1 MNPHWAGIAERGGV
15 LGIRFTAACL
25 RLLGSRAA
33 RLLLYP
39 VVAYFLVTSPGARR
53 ASGEYFMRLRQFAGE
68 TAATPSPGWASA
80 FRHMFAFAESALHKF
95 AAWTGRVE
103 PSGIRFPNR
112 AELGALLAE
121 GKGALLIGAHLGN
134 LEMSR
139 ALAAGDRRATVNAVV
154 YAQHGRRFF
163 GALAK
168 ANPHF
173 GLNLIHV
180 AEVGPATSM
189 QLKDKIDRGEL
200 VVIVGDRTPPA
211 GNGRVCEVEFL
222 GAPAVFAQGPF
233 ILAALLQC
241 PVYLLFCLPE
251 GDGYCIHLER
261 FEERIE
267 LPRARREQRLQELA
281 QRYARRLESYCLRA
295 PYQWFNFYRY
305 WQAP

>member
-1 MNPHWAGIAERGGV
+1 MNAHWAAITERGGV

-25 RLLGSRAA
+25 RLLGERAA

-39 VVAYFLVTSPGARR
+39 LVAYFLVTSPAARR
-53 ASGEYFMRLRQFAGE
+53 ASGEYFTRLRRFAGGA
-68 TAATPSPGWASA
+68 AATPPPGWGSG
-80 FRHMFAFAESALHKF
+80 FRHMFAFAEAALQKF

-103 PSGIRFPNR
+103 HSRIRFPNR

-139 ALAAGDRRATVNAVV
+139 ALAAADRRVTVNAVV
-154 YAQHGRRFF
+154 YAQHGQRFF
-163 GALAK
+163 GALAG
-168 ANPHF
+168 ANPQF

-189 QLKDKIDRGEL
+189 QLKDRIDRGEL
-200 VVIVGDRTPPA
+200 VVIVGDRTPPTE
-211 GNGRVCEVEFL
+211 NGRVCEVEFL
-222 GAPAVFAQGPF
+222 GAPAAFAQGPF

-251 GDGYCIHLER
+251 DGGYCIHLEC
-261 FEERIE
+261 FEERVV
-267 LPRARREQRLQELA
+267 LPRAAREQRIQELA

-305 WQAP
+305 WRSP